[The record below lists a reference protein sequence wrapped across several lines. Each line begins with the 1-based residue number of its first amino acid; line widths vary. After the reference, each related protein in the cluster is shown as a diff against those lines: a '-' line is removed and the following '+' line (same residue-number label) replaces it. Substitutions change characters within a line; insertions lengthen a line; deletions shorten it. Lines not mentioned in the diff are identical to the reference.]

1 MLLVYNLRNDTGMC
15 EDVNPPRFHFP
26 GNDLQEKWLSSHLSR
41 TYALSPGFLPYLVLA
56 CLPPSRSVQSLRRFR
71 PSRPV
76 EAFPQTVRRLP
87 APT

>member
-41 TYALSPGFLPYLVLA
+41 TYTLPPGVLPHLLA
-56 CLPPSRSVQSLRRFR
+56 CLPSSRSVQSLSRFR

-76 EAFPQTVRRLP
+76 EALPQTVRRLP